1 VLAPGGTVWTLKQA
15 YSASGTFT
23 WDTTGLSP
31 GPWQIG
37 VWAKQAGSTA
47 SYQSFASITNQLTF
61 S

>member
-1 VLAPGGTVWTLKQA
+1 MWTLKQA